1 MLIWYKLTKQ
11 KLMTRRTIVAM
22 PGDGIGKVVLNETIR
37 ILNSAGFEA
46 DYVEGD
52 IGWEFWC
59 KEGNPLPKRT
69 VELLKKHKIGL
80 FGAITSKPKDDAAN
94 ELAPAL
100 QNKGLVYSSPIVGLR
115 QYFNLDICI
124 RPCKT
129 YKGNPLNFIR
139 RGKGGAIE
147 EPIVDVVIFRQNTEG
162 LYGGVEWSNP
172 DNIVYAAL
180 TSHPKFV
187 KNFGSVPREDLSIST
202 RIFTRTGTTR
212 ILMAAFEYAK
222 KNGYK
227 SVTLCEKPN
236 VIRETSGMMFKL
248 AQEIQKKK
256 FPEIELWNT
265 NIDAQMMWLTK
276 NPENYG
282 VIVAGNMFGDIVS
295 DGFAGLIGGLG
306 FACSAQMSDEGIA
319 VFEPTHGSAP
329 KYAGYSV
336 SIVNPIAMVE
346 SACMMLEY
354 LEEKEIAARIRKA
367 VAEVIEE
374 GKVQTYDMMKM
385 TGSADVLAN
394 GAASTQQ
401 MADVIIEKLK
411 TKYSNNPDY
420 EYKKNS

>member
-1 MLIWYKLTKQ
+1 
-11 KLMTRRTIVAM
+11 M
-22 PGDGIGKVVLNETIR
+22 PGDGIGRVVLDETIR
-37 ILNSAGFEA
+37 VLNAAGFKA

-69 VELLKKHKIGL
+69 IELLEKHKIGL

-94 ELAPAL
+94 ELSPEL
-100 QNKGLVYSSPIVGLR
+100 RNKGLEYSSPIVGLR

-139 RGKGGAIE
+139 RGKGGVIE

-172 DNIVYAAL
+172 DNTVYAAL
-180 TSHPKFV
+180 TSHPKFI
-187 KNFGSVPREDLSIST
+187 KNFGTVPREELSVST
-202 RIFTRTGTTR
+202 RIFTKKGTTR

-227 SVTLCEKPN
+227 LVTLCEKPN

-265 NIDAQMMWLTK
+265 NIDAQMMWLSK
-276 NPENYG
+276 KPENYG

-329 KYAGYSV
+329 KYADYKT
-336 SIVNPIAMVE
+336 SIVNPIA
-346 SACMMLEY
+346 S
-354 LEEKEIAARIRKA
+354 
-367 VAEVIEE
+367 
-374 GKVQTYDMMKM
+374 
-385 TGSADVLAN
+385 
-394 GAASTQQ
+394 
-401 MADVIIEKLK
+401 
-411 TKYSNNPDY
+411 
-420 EYKKNS
+420 